1 MVYGIQQRLGSLID
15 HYTVLCL
22 TLALVIL
29 SLIGV
34 GDVRVAGMAGIFLCL
49 AGITRG
55 DARVDLRIIAENYR
69 YFDRGEVWTGIPFSP
84 PNWGRR
90 EREDYLK

>member
-15 HYTVLCL
+15 HDTVLCL

-34 GDVRVAGMAGIFLCL
+34 GDVRVAGILLCV

-69 YFDRGEVWTGIPFSP
+69 YFDRGEVWIGIPFSP

>member
-49 AGITRG
+49 AGITRVMPGWICGYCFRLFFMIWLRGNIFPESG
-55 DARVDLRIIAENYR
+55 D
-69 YFDRGEVWTGIPFSP
+69 
-84 PNWGRR
+84 
-90 EREDYLK
+90 

>member
-55 DARVDLRIIAENYR
+55 DARVDLRILLSLILYDLAAREYFSRQRSLKRYR
-69 YFDRGEVWTGIPFSP
+69 Y
-84 PNWGRR
+84 RR
-90 EREDYLK
+90 KL

>member
-34 GDVRVAGMAGIFLCL
+34 GDVRVAGMAGIFC
-49 AGITRG
+49 AWQ
-55 DARVDLRIIAENYR
+55 V
-69 YFDRGEVWTGIPFSP
+69 
-84 PNWGRR
+84 
-90 EREDYLK
+90 

>member
-55 DARVDLRIIAENYR
+55 DARVDLRILLSLILYDLAAREYFSRKRRLNRYR
-69 YFDRGEVWTGIPFSP
+69 Y
-84 PNWGRR
+84 RR
-90 EREDYLK
+90 KL

>member
-22 TLALVIL
+22 ALALVIL

-34 GDVRVAGMAGIFLCL
+34 GDVRVAGILLCV

-55 DARVDLRIIAENYR
+55 DARVDLRILLSLILYDLAAREYFSRKRRLKRYR
-69 YFDRGEVWTGIPFSP
+69 Y
-84 PNWGRR
+84 RR
-90 EREDYLK
+90 KL